1 MASIAIVASL
11 YPDARLEAANP
22 EKRRGGVVGQGARKA
37 LVPRLG
43 LAAPFA
49 QFLMRGHNVAA
60 GHSIGAPLM
69 ALIVKPLAAK
79 TEIPRNKDSARLY
92 RRFSAIF
99 GGLR

>member
-1 MASIAIVASL
+1 M
-11 YPDARLEAANP
+11 
-22 EKRRGGVVGQGARKA
+22 
-37 LVPRLG
+37 PRLG
-43 LAAPFA
+43 PVPRVA

-92 RRFSAIF
+92 RLEIGEATETLFY
-99 GGLR
+99 